1 METFGKA
8 RPGAHE
14 SSATVTRVGRL
25 ALLLGA
31 FSLLLLG
38 AAASTLLAGAPAPG
52 ITTTTATTSPITTV
66 TSPSVVAVSG
76 HGWGHGLGLS
86 QWGAYGYAKHG
97 WTYDRI
103 LAHYYTGTILG
114 PAPVTTVRVLLV
126 SAKKA
131 TLSSTVAWTVADAA
145 GTKVPLDPG
154 ALALA
159 PKLALADHPE
169 LQPPF
174 SFTAKQ
180 PLLVNSVPYRGRLT
194 VSSDGKLV
202 QVIDTVGLEAYLK
215 GVVPA
220 EMPSAWS
227 PEALKAQAVAARS
240 YALANLA
247 KGRPFDLYGDVRSQ
261 VFGGVKAESPAA
273 SAAVDAT
280 KGEVVLYKGKVADT
294 LFFSSSGGRT
304 ASALEATGQ
313 NVPYLVPVADP
324 YDTLAPYHD
333 WGPVIIDATKVAKTL
348 KLAAA
353 LADIQSVDG
362 ASGRVRSLTMTAS
375 DASEVTINGNQAR
388 TAFDLRSTWF
398 TPVLLQLPAQ
408 SKTITYGGAVSL
420 KGSVRNADDV
430 SLEAR
435 AFGLDWAPAGDLV
448 PGAEGAFTT
457 IVKPQAGT
465 QYRLAWGNARVGLV
479 KIAVAPRV
487 DATIVQGAATGK
499 IVPALPNAAVQLQW
513 SQDGTTGWQTLATTT
528 TDAAGAF
535 TVSATPQAGTYR
547 VRVAPGRGLA
557 PGLSKPV
564 CC

>member
-1 METFGKA
+1 M
-8 RPGAHE
+8 
-14 SSATVTRVGRL
+14 
-25 ALLLGA
+25 LG
-31 FSLLLLG
+31 S
-38 AAASTLLAGAPAPG
+38 AASTLLAGAPGPG
-52 ITTTTATTSPITTV
+52 VTTTASTSSITTV

-76 HGWGHGLGLS
+76 HGWGHGLGMS

-103 LAHYYTGTILG
+103 LAHYYTGTTLG
-114 PAPVTTVRVLLV
+114 PAPIATVRVLLV

-131 TLSSTVAWTVADAA
+131 TISSTVAWTVVDAA
-145 GTKVPLDPG
+145 GTKVQLDPG
-154 ALALA
+154 ALVLT
-159 PKLALADHPE
+159 PKLAFADHPE
-169 LQPPF
+169 LHAPF

-180 PLLVNSVPYRGRLT
+180 PLAVNSLPYRGRVT
-194 VSSDGKLV
+194 VSSDGKVV

-220 EMPSAWS
+220 EMPSTWS

-247 KGRPFDLYGDVRSQ
+247 KGRPYDLYGDVRSQ
-261 VFGGVKAESPAA
+261 VFGGVKAENAA
-273 SAAVDAT
+273 TNAAVDAT

-333 WGPVIIDATKVAKTL
+333 WGPVIMDAAKVAKTL
-348 KLAAA
+348 KLASA
-353 LADIQSVDG
+353 LADIQLVDG
-362 ASGRVRSLTMTAS
+362 ASGRVKSLTMTADDES
-375 DASEVTINGNQAR
+375 QVTINGNQAR

-398 TPVLLQLPAQ
+398 TPALIQLPAQ

-420 KGSVRNADDV
+420 KGRVRNADDL
-430 SLEAR
+430 SLEAK
-435 AFGLDWAPAGDLV
+435 AFGLDWAPAGDLL
-448 PGAEGAFTT
+448 PDADGAFAT
-457 IVKPQAGT
+457 IVKPQAAT

-487 DATIVQGAATGK
+487 DATIVQGTATGK
-499 IVPALPNAAVQLQW
+499 IAPAVANAAVQLQW
-513 SQDGTTGWQTLATTT
+513 SADGTTGWQTLAAAT
-528 TDAAGAF
+528 TDANGAF
-535 TVSATPQAGTYR
+535 SLSASQQSGTYR

>member
-8 RPGAHE
+8 RPEARRT
-14 SSATVTRVGRL
+14 SATVTRVGRL

-52 ITTTTATTSPITTV
+52 STTTAPTSSITTV

-103 LAHYYTGTILG
+103 LAHYYTGTTLG
-114 PAPVTTVRVLLV
+114 PAPVATVRVLLA
-126 SAKKA
+126 SAKKV
-131 TLSSTVAWTVADAA
+131 TLSSTVPWMVADST
-145 GTKVPLDPG
+145 GTKVQLDLG
-154 ALALA
+154 ALVLT
-159 PKLALADHPE
+159 PKLTFADHPE
-169 LQPPF
+169 LKAPLT
-174 SFTAKQ
+174 FTAKQ
-180 PLLVNSVPYRGRLT
+180 PLLVNALPYRGRLT
-194 VSSDGKLV
+194 VSSDGKLL

-220 EMPSAWS
+220 EMPSAWAA
-227 PEALKAQAVAARS
+227 EALKAQAVAARS

-247 KGRPFDLYGDVRSQ
+247 KGRPYDLYGDVRSQ
-261 VFGGVKAESPAA
+261 VFGGVKAENPAT

-280 KGEVVLYKGKVADT
+280 KGEVVLYRAKVADA

-333 WGPVIIDATKVAKTL
+333 WGPVVMDASKVAKTL
-348 KLAAA
+348 KLASA

-362 ASGRVRSLTMTAS
+362 ASGRVKSLTMTADDES
-375 DASEVTINGNQAR
+375 QVTINGNQAR

-398 TPVLLQLPAQ
+398 TPMLIQLPAQ

-420 KGSVRNADDV
+420 KGRVRNADDV
-430 SLEAR
+430 SLEAK
-435 AFGLDWAPAGDLV
+435 AFGVDWAPAGVLV
-448 PGAEGAFTT
+448 LDADGAFAT
-457 IVKPQAGT
+457 IVKPQAAT

-487 DATIVQGAATGK
+487 DATIVQGTATGK
-499 IVPALPNAAVQLQW
+499 IAPALPNAAVQLQW
-513 SQDGTTGWQTLATTT
+513 SADGTTAWQTLATAA
-528 TDAAGAF
+528 TDATGAF
-535 TVSATPQAGTYR
+535 SVSATPQAGTYR